1 MAGPAP
7 SLFGL
12 APNGVCRACRI
23 AAASGGL
30 LLHRFTLTA
39 CAAVC
44 FLWRCPRVAPP
55 GRYPAS
61 CPAEPGLSS
70 PGLAARSDDPSRSR
84 RKIQNILSLK
94 RFAFQPLRPDV
105 RGKSAVFPL
114 SSGRAALCRSLL
126 PHPSEKA
133 RWGKDGGLGGKE
145 TPLCA
150 SQGVSFPP
158 KKQIS
163 HAEASELRERFR
175 WAARSVRTSK

>member
-84 RKIQNILSLK
+84 RKIQNIFSLK
-94 RFAFQPLRPDV
+94 RCAFHTIRPV
-105 RGKSAVFPL
+105 VSRKKRGFSAHFGPGGAVPPPRVHPFSKVKRSI
-114 SSGRAALCRSLL
+114 SSNTHKRIRAASSRISLKKRAG
-126 PHPSEKA
+126 EGMGA
-133 RWGKDGGLGGKE
+133 WGKGN
-145 TPLCA
+145 PSRA
-150 SQGVSFPP
+150 SRGVSLPP
-158 KKQIS
+158 
-163 HAEASELRERFR
+163 
-175 WAARSVRTSK
+175 TN

>member
-1 MAGPAP
+1 MFPADGGNAKDAAAIPFIAAASFRRERACKPGFVTRGARRSSFLWKCGYPHPQATYPEGTAGPAP

-84 RKIQNILSLK
+84 RIPARTAFGKGTTRGGDTAPPGPSSCGKNAVLPQND
-94 RFAFQPLRPDV
+94 RP
-105 RGKSAVFPL
+105 
-114 SSGRAALCRSLL
+114 
-126 PHPSEKA
+126 
-133 RWGKDGGLGGKE
+133 
-145 TPLCA
+145 
-150 SQGVSFPP
+150 
-158 KKQIS
+158 
-163 HAEASELRERFR
+163 
-175 WAARSVRTSK
+175 

>member
-23 AAASGGL
+23 TAASGGL

-70 PGLAARSDDPSRSR
+70 PGIAACSDDPSRSR
-84 RKIQNILSLK
+84 RKIQSIFNLK
-94 RFAFQPLRPDV
+94 RCASQTIRPVVSRKKRGFSAHFGPGGAVPPPRIPLKKRV
-105 RGKSAVFPL
+105 G
-114 SSGRAALCRSLL
+114 GRM
-126 PHPSEKA
+126 
-133 RWGKDGGLGGKE
+133 GGTGKE
-145 TPLCA
+145 TPLA
-150 SQGVSFPP
+150 RKGVSFP
-158 KKQIS
+158 
-163 HAEASELRERFR
+163 R
-175 WAARSVRTSK
+175 RTI

>member
-1 MAGPAP
+1 MFPADGGNAKDAAAIPFIAAASFRRERACKPGFVTRGARRSSFLWKCGYPHPQATYPEGTAGPAP

-84 RKIQNILSLK
+84 RKPA
-94 RFAFQPLRPDV
+94 RTAFGKGTT
-105 RGKSAVFPL
+105 RGGDTAPPGPSFCGKTAVFPQND
-114 SSGRAALCRSLL
+114 R
-126 PHPSEKA
+126 P
-133 RWGKDGGLGGKE
+133 
-145 TPLCA
+145 
-150 SQGVSFPP
+150 
-158 KKQIS
+158 
-163 HAEASELRERFR
+163 
-175 WAARSVRTSK
+175 

>member
-23 AAASGGL
+23 TAASGGL

-70 PGLAARSDDPSRSR
+70 PSLAACSDDPSRSR
-84 RKIQNILSLK
+84 RKIQSIFNLK
-94 RFAFQPLRPDV
+94 PLRVSNHTACRFAEKTRFFRSLWAGRRCAAASRSPFSKAKRSINSNTHERIRAAPSRIPLKKRVGGRMGHGGRKRPLRT
-105 RGKSAVFPL
+105 RGAFP
-114 SSGRAALCRSLL
+114 R
-126 PHPSEKA
+126 
-133 RWGKDGGLGGKE
+133 
-145 TPLCA
+145 
-150 SQGVSFPP
+150 
-158 KKQIS
+158 
-163 HAEASELRERFR
+163 
-175 WAARSVRTSK
+175 RTI